1 MPEIFQRIKDQQP
14 SKTISPLIASINEFI
29 SHHKTVDL
37 IIADEDGHNPNSG
50 FTERLESLVARL
62 TAMKSVVKASG
73 Y

>member
-1 MPEIFQRIKDQQP
+1 MPEIFQRVKDQQP

-50 FTERLESLVARL
+50 FTERLESLVEKL
-62 TAMKSVVKASG
+62 TAMKGIAKALG
-73 Y
+73 